1 LYSPYISHRLAHFF
15 PEPEPFR
22 PVRVAPGSAENPP
35 PYAYIPFA
43 AGPRSCIGA
52 PFAMMEI
59 KTVLAM
65 TLPRFRMDLVRGQR
79 VDQAM
84 RLTLQPKYGI
94 QMRPQRQDG
103 HAERSRARVL
113 GNVVGATPGPP

>member
-1 LYSPYISHRLAHFF
+1 
-15 PEPEPFR
+15 
-22 PVRVAPGSAENPP
+22 
-35 PYAYIPFA
+35 
-43 AGPRSCIGA
+43 
-52 PFAMMEI
+52 MMEI

-94 QMRPQRQDG
+94 QMIPQPQDG
-103 HAERSRARVL
+103 QPERSRARVL
-113 GNVVGATPGPP
+113 GNAVGATPGPP

>member
-1 LYSPYISHRLAHFF
+1 
-15 PEPEPFR
+15 
-22 PVRVAPGSAENPP
+22 
-35 PYAYIPFA
+35 
-43 AGPRSCIGA
+43 
-52 PFAMMEI
+52 MEI

-94 QMRPQRQDG
+94 QMRPQPQDG
-103 HAERSRARVL
+103 HPERSRAQVL
-113 GNVVGATPGPP
+113 GNVVEATPGPP